1 MSETTKQ
8 PDPAK
13 AQKLDD
19 LARQIRDGHD
29 QCLASFRTGVQHAR
43 NTGDL
48 LNQAKPLVPTKQ
60 WEAWVE
66 ENCRFELRMAQN
78 YMRIAKHCKNVE
90 AKLGPVDQFSMT
102 QLLGLI
108 KKVLDEEKKGRA
120 SSSEKTG
127 GAAGTTGPVVGVGA
141 DPTAPASASDDPDAV
156 PRLPEGGNKLKRHE
170 LDALRA
176 EGDLTVEEDEKLA
189 RFVAQKAEAIYAA
202 VRRLARK
209 EWADLAGGG
218 KLDLAHLVIVVI
230 DKLKKMLNA
239 EKVFLAP
246 KPKPAGEKPAGE
258 KPAEDKGGESERAEE
273 NTHGDSGRDQA
284 PAYRVAE
291 FTNGHAEMAG
301 VGG

>member
-13 AQKLDD
+13 TQKLDD

-48 LNQAKPLVPTKQ
+48 LNQAKPLVPPKQ

-78 YMRIAKHCKNVE
+78 YMRIAKHSKKVE
-90 AKLGPVDQFSMT
+90 AKLGPVDQIGMT

-108 KKVLDEEKKGRA
+108 KKVLDEEKEAQARP
-120 SSSEKTG
+120 SEEAG
-127 GAAGTTGPVVGVGA
+127 GAAGTTGPGVGVGA

-156 PRLPEGGNKLKRHE
+156 YRLPEGGYKLKRQE

-189 RFVAQKAEAIYAA
+189 RFTAQKAEAIYAA
-202 VRRLARK
+202 VRRQARK

-218 KLDLAHLVIVVI
+218 KLDLAHLAIVVI
-230 DKLKKMLNA
+230 DKLKKMLDA

-246 KPKPAGEKPAGE
+246 KPKPAEEKSAQ
-258 KPAEDKGGESERAEE
+258 AKGGESERAEE
-273 NTHGDSGRDQA
+273 NTPGESGRDQA

-291 FTNGHAEMAG
+291 FMNGHAEMAG